1 MENLKDIK
9 DIVDV
14 PEYSLFILI
23 GVVIIGLMVLSVA
36 IYFFKNRRRRRK
48 KPTVKELALKELN
61 SIDYSNTK
69 EVVYGFEEYARVFI
83 DEKNQ
88 EDFENIKK
96 ELEIYKYKK
105 DIPQL
110 DSKVEEKIK
119 AFIKGFK

>member
-23 GVVIIGLMVLSVA
+23 GAIAITLIILSIA

-48 KPTVKELALKELN
+48 KPTPKELALKALN
-61 SIDYSNTK
+61 SIDYNNTK
-69 EVVYGFEEYARVFI
+69 EVVYGFEEHAGVFI

-96 ELEIYKYKK
+96 ELEVYKYKK

-110 DSKVEEKIK
+110 DTKVEEKIK

>member
-36 IYFFKNRRRRRK
+36 IYFFRNRRRRRK
-48 KPTVKELALKELN
+48 KPTVKELACKELN
-61 SIDYSNTK
+61 AIDYSNTK
-69 EVVYGFEEYARVFI
+69 EVVYSFEEHARLFI

-88 EDFENIKK
+88 NDFEDIKK
-96 ELEIYKYKK
+96 ELEVYKYKK

-110 DSKVEEKIK
+110 DTKVEEKIK